1 MIQIDYETIITD
13 IRDLIEK
20 DNRGALLNIMI
31 DLHPAD
37 IEEIL
42 NRLKKEERKYLF
54 NLLPTELASEVLS
67 ELDAPIIEQVLEG
80 TSEAKISDLLD
91 EMDSDDAADLIG
103 ELPDEMARKVLDQMP
118 TEASLEVK
126 ELLHHKEDTAGGI
139 MALEFVAMPASATVN
154 ETIERIREMRD
165 EVEELYY
172 IWVTDEKEKLVG
184 KVSLTDLVLA
194 KGYMTLRE
202 IMDLDV
208 HPVHVNMD
216 QEKVANLF
224 SKYDLVS
231 VPVVNDANQ
240 IVGRITVDD
249 IVDVLEEEGSEDLA
263 LLAGSPDEEI
273 MEESPFIL
281 SRARLPW
288 LLFSFFGEM
297 ITALIL
303 QSFGATIEQFVIAA
317 FFFPLIMAMGGA
329 SGQQASVIVVR
340 GLATGD
346 ILIGDTLTR
355 LRKEFKVSFLNSIF
369 FAAMTFLIIVIWESV
384 LFASIL
390 SLSMFVVINSSN
402 LAGAVLP
409 FIFKKLKIDPA
420 LAAAPFIA
428 TSNDVFGLLIYL
440 TILTVGLNLFG

>member
-1 MIQIDYETIITD
+1 MIQIDYENIITD
-13 IRDLIEK
+13 IKDLIEK
-20 DNRGALLNIMI
+20 ENRGALLNIMM

-42 NRLKKEERKYLF
+42 NRLKKDERKYLF

-67 ELDAPIIEQVLEG
+67 ELDAPVIEHVLEG
-80 TSEAKISDLLD
+80 TSETKISDLLD

-103 ELPDEMARKVLDQMP
+103 ELPDEMARKVLEHMP
-118 TEASLEVK
+118 TETSLEVK

-139 MALEFVAMPASATVN
+139 MALEFVSMPATATVN

-165 EVEELYY
+165 EVEDLYF
-172 IWVTDEKEKLVG
+172 IWVIEDNQQLIG

-202 IMDLDV
+202 IMDIDV

-216 QEKVANLF
+216 QEEVANLF

-231 VPVVNDANQ
+231 VPVVNDAKQ

-288 LLFSFFGEM
+288 LLIAFFGEL

-303 QSFGATIEQFVIAA
+303 QGFGATIEQFVIAA

-346 ILIGDTLTR
+346 ILMGDTLR
-355 LRKEFKVSFLNSIF
+355 RFRKEFKVSLLNSVI
-369 FAAMTFLIIVIWESV
+369 FAAMTFLIIFIWESV

-390 SLSMFVVINSSN
+390 TLSMFIVINTSN
-402 LAGAVLP
+402 LTGAVLP
-409 FIFKKLKIDPA
+409 FMFKKLKIDPA
-420 LAAAPFIA
+420 LATAPFIA
-428 TSNDVFGLLIYL
+428 TSNDIFGLLIYL
-440 TILTVGLNLFG
+440 SILSSGLKLFG